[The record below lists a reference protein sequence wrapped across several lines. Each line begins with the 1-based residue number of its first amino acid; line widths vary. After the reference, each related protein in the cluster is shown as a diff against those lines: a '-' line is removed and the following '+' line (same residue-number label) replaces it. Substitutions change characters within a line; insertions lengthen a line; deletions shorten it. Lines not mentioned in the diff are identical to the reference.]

1 MYLYRSVPW
10 KAIHDLFRLSSS
22 VSGSLLLPHHAEEVH
37 LQIVLYSYLKGSHPL
52 PGRIPKS
59 GNVFPA
65 LWNTVLSGGSAH
77 NQTDSM
83 LFRNI
88 QCIPCQ
94 MWEIGRML
102 ISSSNSTACPDR
114 IICINLQFLTVLIL
128 CVNSP
133 ADSIFHNNVCH
144 CSIFVNFHIR
154 KLLHLCK
161 QLTCNFFSCNILMEK
176 DSRSG
181 MGPFSCKCIALFLFP
196 DFLLQ
201 QNYLPE
207 HLTLSEIQHHIRSD
221 PE

>member
-1 MYLYRSVPW
+1 M
-10 KAIHDLFRLSSS
+10 
-22 VSGSLLLPHHAEEVH
+22 
-37 LQIVLYSYLKGSHPL
+37 
-52 PGRIPKS
+52 
-59 GNVFPA
+59 
-65 LWNTVLSGGSAH
+65 LSGGSAH
-77 NQTDSM
+77 NPDAPDGFL

-161 QLTCNFFSCNILMEK
+161 QLTCNFFSCNILRK
-176 DSRSG
+176 SSRSG
-181 MGPFSCKCIALFLFP
+181 MSPFSCKAKISSNGLSVSGSLPFP